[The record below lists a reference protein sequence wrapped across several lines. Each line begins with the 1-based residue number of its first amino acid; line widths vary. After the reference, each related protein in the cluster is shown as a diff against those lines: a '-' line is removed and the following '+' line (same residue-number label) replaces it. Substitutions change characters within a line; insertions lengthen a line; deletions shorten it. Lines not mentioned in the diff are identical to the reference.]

1 MADSKTSALF
11 EVRAVGTEKASR
23 QFTTFERTA
32 TGSMTRAEASVGKSL
47 ARVAAQYMSMAVG
60 INKAMKVMSSG
71 VEFNKF
77 VETQTMA
84 FSVMMKSAEKAK
96 AQMEELYDFAV
107 KSPLTFKDTAS
118 AAKQLMAYGFAAKE
132 LVPTMD
138 TLGTV
143 ALATGHSLGDIAYV
157 YGTLRSQGRAY
168 SRDLMQFGMRGI
180 PIYEELAKVMGVN
193 VQQIQKLTSQGKV
206 GFKEVEMAFQ
216 SMTSSGG
223 RFSGMLE
230 QYMDT
235 LTGKLAMFEDI
246 FEKSTGKIMRGA
258 TNSYKN
264 FIDEMTQ
271 ILESTEMQEY
281 FNELGMDIKS
291 LADLLFAL
299 AKGLVEVLP
308 LLTKALKIFIA
319 YKAVSTTTKLLKN
332 LPETILNIGGALM
345 KLSGMGVAGGFIVN
359 LASAGKLFTEG
370 LLMAL
375 PVMSQLAGIAALI
388 AGPIL
393 AIKTVFDATRRD
405 QAFAED
411 AQLATESLIPIM
423 RDQLPI
429 IESQVDKMGL
439 SDAERQVE
447 LNTRLVGLIS
457 DYASRYKLANV
468 EVAKMLYLNKMING
482 EVARMLGFDIAGHF
496 AKVHADA
503 AQAGARAYMSAME
516 REMKYFASLTGQN
529 EKLFY
534 DPTDAHAF
542 GRRAANMYID
552 TFKDTWDTEKTKWK
566 DLFTDDKQKELLE
579 KELKGLTEVYN
590 AAFIEIGEMGM
601 EESGF
606 GPRMRERIKQITDL
620 LEEGFGKKPPDL
632 GDWWLP
638 QESAVTASLSA
649 VDDLQLAH
657 AKAYA
662 SAQKEVDARREAL
675 LINVKFTK
683 NEQDRI
689 AYQIQLNNLISEEAQ
704 IYRDIAKT
712 HKRLI
717 GVGMFNE
724 STQGQAEYWND
735 VRARAGRAFTT
746 GDISTGIGNTL
757 ALGAE
762 GTESG
767 NMVAG
772 GNPLAVGTVALT
784 SFITSIENVTALLN
798 PLTTAFEAMRG
809 MVEPLTNA
817 ALEPL
822 VAIVEQVGEA
832 FGKVLAPFLGL
843 FQIVTSLAY
852 GAFAPLLAAI
862 DWVSGGFLWFFDY
875 VIMPVGNF
883 IIKAINAVIRV
894 INWIPGVHIRYLKEI
909 KRSTGALKDFADAAR
924 NTQDSLKDTIS
935 YLEDKLSDIFD
946 KQVES
951 LQDLYEVGAIS
962 ATEYETQVKQLNAK
976 MVDTQDA
983 LVSAADKQLE
993 TQEEIL
999 SRLLELYELQ
1009 NAIDAGGLSDEQLTK
1024 LLEKHGLTSKSLSQ
1038 VMIDAIT
1045 TALTGLG
1052 IPVGGNTE
1060 GGNTEGGNTETDIA
1074 TAKLLTELE
1083 QLLKKYDD
1091 VKWDDF
1097 DDYLKNLLGRSYD
1110 ARKNATGSGLA
1121 KAFEN
1126 DIDELQKIMASG
1138 SQKDMLDYLKSFIAE
1153 WKGVVDEDIL
1163 KKFTD
1168 LFSKLAAARS
1178 VQDAIIAPNGNII
1191 TTAPDDYLIA
1201 TKTPGSLG
1209 NKGGTN
1215 INVNVTVQ
1223 GSVTTEKELAGSI
1236 SSIIYNQRSRGIL
1249 TV

>member
-47 ARVAAQYMSMAVG
+47 ARIAAQYMSVAVG
-60 INKAMKVMSSG
+60 INKAMKLMSSG
-71 VEFNKF
+71 TEFNKF
-77 VETQTMA
+77 LENQTMA
-84 FSVMMKSAEKAK
+84 FTVMMKSAENAKAK
-96 AQMEELYDFAV
+96 MEELYDFAV

-168 SRDLMQFGMRGI
+168 TRDLMQFGMRGI

-193 VQQIQKLTSQGKV
+193 EQQIQKLTSQGKV
-206 GFKEVEMAFQ
+206 GFKEVERAFQ
-216 SMTSSGG
+216 SMTSGSG
-223 RFSGMLE
+223 RFAGMIE

-246 FEKSTGKIMRGA
+246 FEKSTGKMMRGA
-258 TNSYKN
+258 TDSFKK
-264 FIDEMTQ
+264 FVDEMTQ

-319 YKAVSTTTKLLKN
+319 YKAISTTTKSLKN
-332 LPETILNIGGALM
+332 LPETILNVGGALM
-345 KLSGMGVAGGFIVN
+345 KLSGKGVAGGFIVN

-370 LLMAL
+370 LIMAL
-375 PVMSQLAGIAALI
+375 PVMSQLAGIATLI

-393 AIKTVFDATRRD
+393 AIKTVYDATKRD

-423 RDQLPI
+423 REQLPI
-429 IESQVDKMGL
+429 VESQVDKMGL
-439 SDAERQVE
+439 SETERQVE

-457 DYASRYKLANV
+457 DYASRYKLANA
-468 EVAKMLYLNKMING
+468 EIAKMLYLNKMING

-516 REMKYFASLTGQN
+516 REMKYFASLTGKD
-529 EKLFY
+529 EKVFY
-534 DPTDAHAF
+534 DPDDAHAF
-542 GRRAANMYID
+542 GKRAANMYID
-552 TFKDTWDTEKTKWK
+552 TFKDTWDTEKLKWK

-579 KELKGLTEVYN
+579 KELKSLTEVYN
-590 AAFIEIGEMGM
+590 TAFIEIGEAGM

-606 GPRMRERIKQITDL
+606 GPRMRERIKQISDL
-620 LEEGFGKKPPDL
+620 LEEGFRKNPPNL

-638 QESAVTASLSA
+638 RESEVAATVSA
-649 VDDLQLAH
+649 VDDIILQRD
-657 AKAYA
+657 KAIAAANKEIEQRRESLNILIKSDIA
-662 SAQKEVDARREAL
+662 SAERE
-675 LINVKFTK
+675 K
-683 NEQDRI
+683 
-689 AYQIQLNNLISEEAQ
+689 YQIQLNNLLQEEV
-704 IYRDIAKT
+704 DILKNIGMYQD
-712 HKRLI
+712 RLK
-717 GVGMFNE
+717 GVALFGELTGGVSGYFEDLKALVAGGGVIKFPSMNDAVNFIKEAYKVAGEIARNAIKHPVTFLADAWDKLT
-724 STQGQAEYWND
+724 STA
-735 VRARAGRAFTT
+735 
-746 GDISTGIGNTL
+746 STVGSF
-757 ALGAE
+757 AVASAME
-762 GTESG
+762 GTELGSMKSNDFSSMSIMG
-767 NMVAG
+767 TAG
-772 GNPLAVGTVALT
+772 TSLA
-784 SFITSIENVTALLN
+784 SFATSIENVSAILN

-875 VIMPVGNF
+875 VITPVGNF

-894 INWIPGVHIRYLKEI
+894 INKIPGVHIRYLKEI
-909 KRSTGALKDFADAAR
+909 SRSTKALKDFADAAR

-935 YLEDKLSDIFD
+935 YLEDKLSEIYD
-946 KQVES
+946 KQIDS

-962 ATEYETQVKQLNAK
+962 ATELHIV
-976 MVDTQDA
+976 
-983 LVSAADKQLE
+983 
-993 TQEEIL
+993 
-999 SRLLELYELQ
+999 
-1009 NAIDAGGLSDEQLTK
+1009 
-1024 LLEKHGLTSKSLSQ
+1024 
-1038 VMIDAIT
+1038 
-1045 TALTGLG
+1045 
-1052 IPVGGNTE
+1052 P
-1060 GGNTEGGNTETDIA
+1060 
-1074 TAKLLTELE
+1074 
-1083 QLLKKYDD
+1083 
-1091 VKWDDF
+1091 
-1097 DDYLKNLLGRSYD
+1097 
-1110 ARKNATGSGLA
+1110 
-1121 KAFEN
+1121 
-1126 DIDELQKIMASG
+1126 
-1138 SQKDMLDYLKSFIAE
+1138 
-1153 WKGVVDEDIL
+1153 
-1163 KKFTD
+1163 
-1168 LFSKLAAARS
+1168 
-1178 VQDAIIAPNGNII
+1178 
-1191 TTAPDDYLIA
+1191 
-1201 TKTPGSLG
+1201 
-1209 NKGGTN
+1209 
-1215 INVNVTVQ
+1215 
-1223 GSVTTEKELAGSI
+1223 
-1236 SSIIYNQRSRGIL
+1236 
-1249 TV
+1249 

>member
-47 ARVAAQYMSMAVG
+47 ARIAAQYMSMAVG
-60 INKAMKVMSSG
+60 INKAMKLMSSG
-71 VEFNKF
+71 MEFNKF
-77 VETQTMA
+77 VENQTMA
-84 FSVMMKSAEKAK
+84 FTVMLKSAEKAK
-96 AQMEELYDFAV
+96 AQMEDLYNFAV

-206 GFKEVEMAFQ
+206 GFKEVERAFQ
-216 SMTSSGG
+216 NMTSSGG

-264 FIDEMTQ
+264 FIDEMTSM
-271 ILESTEMQEY
+271 LESTEMQEY

-291 LADLLFAL
+291 LADLFFTL

-308 LLTKALKIFIA
+308 LLTKALKVFIA
-319 YKAVSTTTKLLKN
+319 YKSISTATKLLKN
-332 LPETILNIGGALM
+332 LPETILNIGEALM
-345 KLSGMGVAGGFIVN
+345 LLSGKNLAGGFIAK
-359 LASAGKLFTEG
+359 LATSGHLFAEG
-370 LLMAL
+370 LMMAL
-375 PVMSQLAGIAALI
+375 PIMSQLAGIAALI

-393 AIKTVFDATRRD
+393 AIKTVYDATQRD
-405 QAFAED
+405 KAFEED
-411 AQLATESLIPIM
+411 AQLAMESLIPIM
-423 RDQLPI
+423 REQLPTI
-429 IESQVDKMGL
+429 TSQVDKMGL
-439 SDAERQVE
+439 SDMEREVE

-457 DYASRYKLANV
+457 DYAARYKLANA

-503 AQAGARAYMSAME
+503 AQAGARAYKSAME
-516 REMKYFASLTGQN
+516 REMAYFSSLTGKN

-534 DPTDAHAF
+534 DPKDAHAF
-542 GRRAANMYID
+542 GRRAANLYIG
-552 TFKDTWDTEKTKWK
+552 TFKDTWDTEKLKWK
-566 DLFTDDKQKELLE
+566 DLFVDDKQKALLE
-579 KELKGLTEVYN
+579 EELKSLTEVYN
-590 AAFIEIGEMGM
+590 AAFIEIGEVGM
-601 EESGF
+601 EKSGF
-606 GPRMRERIKQITDL
+606 GLRMRERIKQITDM
-620 LEEGFGKKPPDL
+620 LEEGFGKKLPEL

-638 QESAVTASLSA
+638 QESAVAASLSA

-662 SAQKEVDARREAL
+662 SAQKEVEARRDAL
-675 LINVKFTK
+675 IINIKFAK

-689 AYQIQLNNLISEEAQ
+689 SYQIQLNNLIAEEAQ

-712 HKRLI
+712 HRRLI
-717 GVGMFNE
+717 GIGMFNE
-724 STQGQAEYWND
+724 ATQGQSDYWNG
-735 VRARAGRAFTT
+735 VRARAGRAFNT
-746 GDISTGIGNTL
+746 GNTSAGIGGTI

-762 GTESG
+762 ETESG
-767 NMVAG
+767 SLAAG
-772 GNPLAVGTVALT
+772 GNPFAVGTVALT

-809 MVEPLTNA
+809 MVEPLTND

-875 VIMPVGNF
+875 VIMPVGNV

-894 INWIPGVHIRYLKEI
+894 INMIPGVHIRYLKEI
-909 KRSTGALKDFADAAR
+909 KRSTGALKDFAKAAR

-935 YLEDKLSDIFD
+935 YLHDKLSGIFD
-946 KQVES
+946 KQIDS
-951 LQDLYEVGAIS
+951 LQDLYEVGAIT
-962 ATEYETQVKQLNAK
+962 ATEYESQVKNLKSQ
-976 MVDTQDA
+976 MVFTQDA
-983 LVSAADKQLE
+983 LVSVADRQLE

-999 SRLLELYELQ
+999 QRLLDLYKLQ
-1009 NAIDAGGLSDEQLTK
+1009 DAIDAGGLSDEQISK
-1024 LLEKHGLTSKSLSQ
+1024 LLEDNGLTSKSLSR

-1045 TALTGLG
+1045 TALTNLG
-1052 IPVGGNTE
+1052 ISRGGNTG
-1060 GGNTEGGNTETDIA
+1060 GGNTGRDTVDVGIA
-1074 TAKLLTELE
+1074 TAEILSHLENMFGNLKPYLIPAITNIPHLGDQVASFTKFFGEDLEKLK
-1083 QLLKKYDD
+1083 Q
-1091 VKWDDF
+1091 VF
-1097 DDYLKNLLGRSYD
+1097 
-1110 ARKNATGSGLA
+1110 ATGDIVKIQNEYNRVLERWKKSLTKDALA
-1121 KAFEN
+1121 EMKN
-1126 DIDELQKIMASG
+1126 W
-1138 SQKDMLDYLKSFIAE
+1138 LDTY
-1153 WKGVVDEDIL
+1153 VN
-1163 KKFTD
+1163 T
-1168 LFSKLAAARS
+1168 ARS

-1201 TKTPGSLG
+1201 TKTPWSLG

-1215 INVNVTVQ
+1215 INVNVSVA
-1223 GSVTTEKELAGSI
+1223 GSVVAEKELAGSI
-1236 SSIIYNQRSRGIL
+1236 ASIIYNQRSRGIL